1 MDKCTESKVLTGL
14 LIIASSRWWTR
25 GFSLRFRNINDVCPF
40 VSAAEAGLFKDGD
53 GDQHSP
59 HRPVAHHW
67 CHAEWLWGIQ
77 PEVRLWGRL
86 RLLPRLDA
94 PRLPAEGQGQR
105 VDINSHMLRSNHLCL
120 PNPHQEKKRKKRI
133 YGEDGR
139 RRVPPQALSWK
150 RWSGEI
156 TPRPCRARITWLY
169 LTRSNGS
176 EIRKKG
182 MWGRAGQRGSS
193 QPEHPH
199 PTLLP
204 TPTHPPTSSLW
215 MLLVLLWI
223 QPQRCL
229 CEESQNNQGA
239 KTQQKKA

>member
-1 MDKCTESKVLTGL
+1 MDKCTESKALTGL
-14 LIIASSRWWTR
+14 LITPSWRWWTC
-25 GFSLRFRNINDVCPF
+25 GLSLRFRHINGVCPF

-120 PNPHQEKKRKKRI
+120 PNPQQAKKKKNLSTEKTVD
-133 YGEDGR
+133 EEC
-139 RRVPPQALSWK
+139 P
-150 RWSGEI
+150 
-156 TPRPCRARITWLY
+156 PRPCHE
-169 LTRSNGS
+169 S
-176 EIRKKG
+176 
-182 MWGRAGQRGSS
+182 AGQGKLLLALVG
-193 QPEHPH
+193 PESRDF
-199 PTLLP
+199 TLREVTGVRSGRRACGVVLDRVDPVSLNPP
-204 TPTHPPTSSLW
+204 TPPPLSLW

-229 CEESQNNQGA
+229 CEESQKNQGA
-239 KTQQKKA
+239 RNKTKKKGLSAF